1 MEWLNYHHLLYF
13 SLIVREG
20 SVTAAADELRLAQST
35 VSAQLRQLEE
45 SLGEKLF
52 RRDGRRMVLTDV
64 GRVVQRYADEIFG
77 LGRELLDTV
86 KNRPSGRPLRLVV
99 GVADQ
104 VPKLIAHALL
114 QPALKLGVPIRLV
127 VVESD
132 TADLLAQLAL
142 HRVDVILTDVAVG
155 PDATVRAY
163 NHLLGECGVTF
174 FAAPR
179 LAAAARRRFPR
190 GLTGAPILL
199 PSEGTHLRRAL
210 DRWFEAEDVRP
221 LVIGEFADSALLKV
235 FGQAGHGVFV
245 APSAIERE
253 VARQYSVRIVGR
265 TDAVRERFYAVSAER
280 RLKHPA
286 VVAISSAARATIF
299 D

>member
-20 SVTAAADELRLAQST
+20 SVTAAADKLRLAQST

-104 VPKLIAHALL
+104 VPK
-114 QPALKLGVPIRLV
+114 P
-127 VVESD
+127 
-132 TADLLAQLAL
+132 
-142 HRVDVILTDVAVG
+142 
-155 PDATVRAY
+155 
-163 NHLLGECGVTF
+163 
-174 FAAPR
+174 
-179 LAAAARRRFPR
+179 AAARRRFPR

-221 LVIGEFADSALLKV
+221 LVMGEFADSALLKV

>member
-64 GRVVQRYADEIFG
+64 GRVVHRYAEEIFG

-86 KNRPSGRPLRLVV
+86 KNRPSGRPMRLAV

-114 QPALKLGVPIRLV
+114 QPAFQLAVPVRLV

-142 HRVDVILTDVAVG
+142 HRLDVILTDAAVA

-174 FAAPR
+174 FAEPK
-179 LAAAARRRFPR
+179 LAATARRRFPR
-190 GLTGAPILL
+190 GLTGVPILL
-199 PSEGTHLRRAL
+199 PSEGTYLRRAL

-221 LVIGEFADSALLKV
+221 LIVGEFADSALLKV
-235 FGQAGHGVFV
+235 FGQAGQGVFV
-245 APSAIERE
+245 APSVIERQ

-265 TDAVRERFYAVSAER
+265 TDAVRERFYAVSVER

-286 VVAISSAARATIF
+286 VVAISSSARAKIF

>member
-64 GRVVQRYADEIFG
+64 GRVVHRYAEEIFG

-86 KNRPSGRPLRLVV
+86 KNRPSGRPMRLVV

-114 QPALKLGVPIRLV
+114 QPAFQLAVPVRLV

-142 HRVDVILTDVAVG
+142 HRLDVILTDAAVA

-174 FAAPR
+174 FAEPK
-179 LAAAARRRFPR
+179 LAATARRRFPR
-190 GLTGAPILL
+190 GLTGVPILL
-199 PSEGTHLRRAL
+199 PSEGTYLRRAL

-221 LVIGEFADSALLKV
+221 LIVGEFADSALLKV
-235 FGQAGHGVFV
+235 FGQAGQGVFV
-245 APSAIERE
+245 APSVIERQ

-265 TDAVRERFYAVSAER
+265 TDAVRERFYAVSVER

-286 VVAISSAARATIF
+286 VVAISSSARAKIF